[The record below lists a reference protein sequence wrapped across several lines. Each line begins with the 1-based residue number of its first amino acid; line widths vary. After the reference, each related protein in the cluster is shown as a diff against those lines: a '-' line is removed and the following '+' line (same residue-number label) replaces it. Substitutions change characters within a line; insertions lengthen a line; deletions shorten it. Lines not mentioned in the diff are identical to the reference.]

1 MNAMKRTLAALV
13 LSGGAALALTPGLAQ
28 AADQTTPQ
36 GPPITARLG
45 EIVDNPS
52 GAVKDVKT
60 AVGVAAGAAKTS
72 AHATDSSLAGTG
84 TALETGLPK
93 APKVGAAPAGH

>member
-28 AADQTTPQ
+28 AADQSPPQ
-36 GPPITARLG
+36 GTPLTTRVG

-52 GAVKDVKT
+52 GTVKDAKT
-60 AVGVAAGAAKTS
+60 AVGVAAGVAKTS

-84 TALETGLPK
+84 TALDTGLPK
-93 APKVGAAPAGH
+93 APKVGAQG

>member
-13 LSGGAALALTPGLAQ
+13 LSGGAAIALTPGLAQ
-28 AADQTTPQ
+28 AADQTPS

-45 EIVDNPS
+45 DIVDHPS
-52 GAVKDVKT
+52 GAVKDAKT
-60 AVGVAAGAAKTS
+60 AVGVAAGAANTS
-72 AHATDSSLAGTG
+72 AHATDSSLVGTG

-93 APKVGAAPAGH
+93 APKVGTKG